1 MFGELVFTYNQ
12 DTMDT
17 RSEAERL
24 LAQRAAAIALY
35 QRTTAFQVALQI
47 SELEAKLRSL
57 GVNIC

>member
-24 LAQRAAAIALY
+24 LAQRAAAIAVY
-35 QRTTAFQVALQI
+35 QRTTAFHVALHI
-47 SELEAKLRSL
+47 SEIEAKLRSL